1 MPRSS
6 RPRIIADRGARCK
19 TSGGGVAA
27 AETAK
32 RGLKVP
38 GGRGGLQPD
47 AVEEGEAMDARTVRR
62 WSGVTALWL
71 LGAAFG
77 CGAWYS
83 RYGIANEKELHSF
96 EAVPKLIEAL
106 EHGNCYDTL
115 RAAEAIQRIGE
126 QARSSFYALERA
138 LRRDDC
144 NPRQRAAVARALGRL
159 GRAGFA
165 PLQQAL
171 RKEDIEMR
179 RLAVIGLGATHHR
192 RELAVEL
199 LAAKLDSR
207 DPFDRRARPAAFA
220 ALAEQG
226 PAARPAISRLV
237 QQLGQLEWRWPAV
250 DCLLAIGHPAPEA
263 LAALE
268 RLSRTVR
275 DAEQRQRLR
284 AAYRRLRGDEAD
296 AESPAVD
303 RDPGSR
309 SGS

>member
-1 MPRSS
+1 
-6 RPRIIADRGARCK
+6 
-19 TSGGGVAA
+19 
-27 AETAK
+27 
-32 RGLKVP
+32 
-38 GGRGGLQPD
+38 
-47 AVEEGEAMDARTVRR
+47 MDARTMRLLAR
-62 WSGVTALWL
+62 SMALL
-71 LGAAFG
+71 LLAAAVG

-83 RYGIANEKELHSF
+83 RYGIADEKELHSF

-126 QARSSFYALERA
+126 QARSAFYALERA
-138 LRRDDC
+138 LRRNDC

-171 RKEDIEMR
+171 RKKDIEMR
-179 RLAVIGLGATHHR
+179 RLAVIGLGVTHHR

-199 LAAKLDSR
+199 LAAKLGSR
-207 DPFDRRARPAAFA
+207 DPFDRQARPAAFA

-237 QQLGQLEWRWPAV
+237 QQLGQLEWRWPAI

-275 DAEQRQRLR
+275 DPEQRQRLR
-284 AAYRRLRGDEAD
+284 AAYDRLRGEKAD
-296 AESPAVD
+296 AKPPAA
-303 RDPGSR
+303 DPTPGPAT
-309 SGS
+309 GP